1 MISVVNVI
9 LLVSRTE
16 SVHTATVV
24 GGFRYAVS
32 YLRMWSAYTFRVNM
46 LIKVSWQYG

>member
-16 SVHTATVV
+16 MVHTATVRE
-24 GGFRYAVS
+24 GFRYAVS
-32 YLRMWSAYTFRVNM
+32 YLAIWSVYTFKVNM
-46 LIKVSWQYG
+46 LIKVSW